1 MVLNIE
7 RLGGETSFLLC
18 LHLNFKMSRYFLLL
32 FFVISSGH
40 FYAQTLAVKGTV
52 SAAGV
57 PQDDVLIDVSEYNS
71 PIKTLHTDS
80 RGGYSLSLIKG
91 KEYILVFYKS
101 GFILQSISLTDS
113 KLHLATTYSL
123 SIYLVKDEKS
133 PDGLYFIPPVRRIS
147 TDSAGKEFVNSRFS
161 TDKILPQHRADS
173 VLVLLNRAKGN
184 QYILVSNMK
193 LGSNNSNAKYSQEIE
208 ADIRKEI
215 AADKETMKQI
225 NVVYDSL
232 GRLEEKHRRASMTT
246 TDTAQFSELIETQR
260 LLAERL
266 SKTADHYL
274 VEQQQMLAKARLD
287 ELIALKSNQDLPFA
301 KDSSEI
307 RYLSKAATNATSS
320 AINERYRAMD
330 ANRKFQLYNNYQSL
344 NYQEYIEMLL
354 YKNRMVDTAGHTAS
368 KHTESKPQH
377 VESVPQPAKS
387 TPQPVRS
394 TPQPA
399 MVPPKQYA
407 TITPKD
413 TSDNLSRMTDEQRTN
428 VIKQALEEEKR
439 FENYAEKTEV
449 RNIGGESMTVK
460 DIHIADDNYE
470 VQTDK
475 KGRTKY
481 LKNGKPVSKLTF
493 EFETKRKMVDVL
505 NTIKEV
511 DKFGK

>member
-1 MVLNIE
+1 
-7 RLGGETSFLLC
+7 
-18 LHLNFKMSRYFLLL
+18 MSRYLLLL
-32 FFVISSGH
+32 FFVICAGYS
-40 FYAQTLAVKGTV
+40 YAQTLVVKGTV

-57 PQDDVLIDVSEYNS
+57 PQDDVLIDVYEYNS

-80 RGGYSLSLIKG
+80 RGAYSLTLNKG

-101 GFILQSISLTDS
+101 GFILQSVSMTDS
-113 KLHLATTYSL
+113 KQHMATTYSL

-147 TDSAGKEFVNSRFS
+147 TDSAGKEFINSQFS

-193 LGSNNSNAKYSQEIE
+193 MGTSDTKYSQEIE
-208 ADIRKEI
+208 AGIRKEI
-215 AADKETMKQI
+215 SADKETMKQI

-232 GRLEEKHRRASMTT
+232 GRLEEKHRKASMTT
-246 TDTAQFSELIETQR
+246 TDTTQLSELIETQR

-287 ELIALKSNQDLPFA
+287 ELIALKSNQELVFA

-307 RYLSKAATNATSS
+307 RYLNAAAATATSS
-320 AINERYRAMD
+320 AINERYRAMN
-330 ANRKFQLYNNYQSL
+330 ANKKFQLYNNYQTL

-354 YKNRMVDTAGHTAS
+354 YKNRIKDTAGHSAPP
-368 KHTESKPQH
+368 HTESKPQH
-377 VESVPQPAKS
+377 IESANQSVKSLPPPAQTSPQTASIPS
-387 TPQPVRS
+387 
-394 TPQPA
+394 
-399 MVPPKQYA
+399 KQYA

-413 TSDNLSRMTDEQRTN
+413 TSDNLSRMTDQQRTN
-428 VIKQALEEEKR
+428 IIKQALEEEKR
-439 FENYAEKTEV
+439 FKNYAEKTEV
-449 RNIGGESMTVK
+449 RNIAGETMTVK

-470 VQTDK
+470 IQTDK
-475 KGRTKY
+475 RGRTKY